1 MNIQLVINLL
11 GRCLICL
18 GTIMVLP
25 LLWAVYYQGPDQT
38 ALFYSIVIT
47 LISGLVVFSVTPKKG
62 EIRYREG
69 FAVVTFGWLLAS
81 LYGTLPF
88 LLSGVCTTFP
98 DAFFESMSG
107 FTTTGASILI
117 DVEAIP
123 KGILFWRS
131 LTHWLGGMGI
141 IVFLVAILSH
151 LGVGANQMFRAEV
164 PGPVAEKITPR
175 VSEAAKILWLTY
187 LLMSVVLTALL
198 CLFGMSFF
206 DALCHT
212 FGTLATGGFGIKN
225 ASVGFYDSPGIQ
237 WSITIFMFLSGTNF
251 ALYYQAL
258 RGRSL
263 KAFWHSD
270 EFRFYSAVVLA
281 ATTLIAI
288 YIRPFYDAAEPLI
301 RAAAFQVVSIITTT
315 GFSSTDFNQWAPAAQ
330 AILVTLMFVGGC
342 SGSTSGSMKVGR
354 ILILIKQSAVEIRKL
369 IHPRAVFSLKMEG
382 KSLPEN
388 LVLNVL
394 QFFFLY
400 IIIAVLATIIMAATG
415 LDLVSAFTSVAATLG
430 NVGPGLG
437 AVGPANNYAMISG
450 FGKILLSILMLLG
463 RLEIYTVLVLFSISF
478 WRR

>member
-1 MNIQLVINLL
+1 MA
-11 GRCLICL
+11 
-18 GTIMVLP
+18 LP
-25 LLWAVYYQGPDQT
+25 LLWAVYYQGPDQA
-38 ALFYSIVIT
+38 ALLQSIVIT
-47 LISGLVVFSVTPKKG
+47 LTSGLVIFAITKTKG

-81 LYGTLPF
+81 LFGALPF

-98 DAFFESMSG
+98 DAFFEAVSG
-107 FTTTGASILI
+107 FTTTGASILT

-141 IVFLVAILSH
+141 IVFLVALLSH
-151 LGVGANQMFRAEV
+151 LGAGANQMFRAEV

-175 VSEAAKILWLTY
+175 ISEAAKILWLTY
-187 LLMSVVLTALL
+187 LVMTVVLTALL
-198 CLFGMSFF
+198 LLFGMSFF

-225 ASVGFYDSPGIQ
+225 TSVGFYDSPAIQ

-258 RGRSL
+258 RGRNL
-263 KAFWHSD
+263 KVFWRSD
-270 EFRFYSAVVLA
+270 EFRFYSAVVLV
-281 ATTLIAI
+281 ATVLIAI
-288 YIRPFYDAAEPLI
+288 YIRPFYDAGEPLI
-301 RAAAFQVVSIITTT
+301 RTAAFQVVSIITTT
-315 GFSSTDFNQWAPAAQ
+315 GFSTTDFNYWAPAAQ

-354 ILILIKQSAVEIRKL
+354 ILILLKQGALEIKKL

-400 IIIAVLATIIMAATG
+400 IIIAILATIIMAATG

-437 AVGPANNYAMISG
+437 AVGPASNYAMLPS

-478 WRR
+478 WKR

>member
-281 ATTLIAI
+281 ATALIAI